1 MKYEISRAWDEV
13 SLRFHQMFDGLGL
26 VELNEQRAEFRSLPP
41 AVSTGISL
49 DRQGRLLAN
58 MPLHSIQSTFTTITF
73 DEGMRFLLLE
83 GPERSYTYTV
93 PSELLALRGGLTL
106 RGVGGIPTGLRREG
120 GGGRRF
126 PKFCDVRLVGFFSD
140 FNVIDKA
147 FRVDKD
153 GVRDGLRLDL
163 HG

>member
-93 PSELLALRGGLTL
+93 PSELLALRG
-106 RGVGGIPTGLRREG
+106 
-120 GGGRRF
+120 
-126 PKFCDVRLVGFFSD
+126 
-140 FNVIDKA
+140 
-147 FRVDKD
+147 
-153 GVRDGLRLDL
+153 
-163 HG
+163 

>member
-58 MPLHSIQSTFTTITF
+58 MPLHSIQSAFTTITF

-93 PSELLALRGGLTL
+93 PSELLALRG
-106 RGVGGIPTGLRREG
+106 
-120 GGGRRF
+120 
-126 PKFCDVRLVGFFSD
+126 
-140 FNVIDKA
+140 
-147 FRVDKD
+147 
-153 GVRDGLRLDL
+153 
-163 HG
+163 

>member
-93 PSELLALRGGLTL
+93 PSALLALRG
-106 RGVGGIPTGLRREG
+106 
-120 GGGRRF
+120 
-126 PKFCDVRLVGFFSD
+126 
-140 FNVIDKA
+140 
-147 FRVDKD
+147 
-153 GVRDGLRLDL
+153 
-163 HG
+163 

>member
-26 VELNEQRAEFRSLPP
+26 LELNEQRAEFRSLPP

-93 PSELLALRGGLTL
+93 PSELLALRG
-106 RGVGGIPTGLRREG
+106 
-120 GGGRRF
+120 
-126 PKFCDVRLVGFFSD
+126 
-140 FNVIDKA
+140 
-147 FRVDKD
+147 
-153 GVRDGLRLDL
+153 
-163 HG
+163 

>member
-26 VELNEQRAEFRSLPP
+26 VELNEHRAEFRSLPP

-93 PSELLALRGGLTL
+93 PSALLALRG
-106 RGVGGIPTGLRREG
+106 
-120 GGGRRF
+120 
-126 PKFCDVRLVGFFSD
+126 
-140 FNVIDKA
+140 
-147 FRVDKD
+147 
-153 GVRDGLRLDL
+153 
-163 HG
+163 

>member
-41 AVSTGISL
+41 AVPTGISL

-93 PSELLALRGGLTL
+93 PSELLALRG
-106 RGVGGIPTGLRREG
+106 
-120 GGGRRF
+120 
-126 PKFCDVRLVGFFSD
+126 
-140 FNVIDKA
+140 
-147 FRVDKD
+147 
-153 GVRDGLRLDL
+153 
-163 HG
+163 